1 MQEYITRELKYE
13 LTQDELLSYSRLL
26 AKNQQDKGEA
36 ESGKKSVVADYND
49 KIVRLNSE
57 IQILSRKV
65 ANGYEHRPTKCRW
78 MYDWQEGNKTLM
90 RLDTNQIVEVAEI
103 APEER
108 QQELHMPFRDD
119 PSTVFDERNNA

>member
-13 LTQDELLSYSRLL
+13 LTQDELLSYSRQL

-49 KIVRLNSE
+49 KIARLNSE

-65 ANGYEHRPTKCRW
+65 ANGYEHRPIKCRW
-78 MYDWQEGNKTLM
+78 QYHWENGKKVLL
-90 RLDTNQIVEVAEI
+90 RLDTGEIVEAAEI
-103 APEER
+103 TPEER
-108 QQELHMPFRDD
+108 QQELRMPFRDD
-119 PSTVFDERNNA
+119 PGTVFNERNNA